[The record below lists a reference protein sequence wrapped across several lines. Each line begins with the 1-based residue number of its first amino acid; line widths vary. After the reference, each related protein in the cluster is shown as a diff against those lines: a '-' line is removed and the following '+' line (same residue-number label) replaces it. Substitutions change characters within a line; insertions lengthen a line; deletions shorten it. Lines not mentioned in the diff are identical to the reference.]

1 LNTIFGSVVSPL
13 ATYFLSILGLTVAAG
28 YAIFRLNSTQM
39 IREKV
44 WSSFVGDKDFNDE
57 KLKSFSCDQL
67 DLARFRVVYG
77 IPARSINDLH
87 RLLSWMDQYQVSPI
101 DVKRIRRW
109 IDPSRDEPL
118 ESPSKR
124 YVSKWFAV
132 LVILILCFVVPATT
146 PDSKATMFKMK
157 VSGTWF
163 SSDGT
168 SVDAVWGRWRIDS
181 QSCMKHTLPDTNV
194 SGLTG
199 TEAAAIC
206 DGIADGEL
214 KTMVGDALKYQRRGH
229 AAILFFI
236 LLAAIGAWGRITIAS
251 RARELDNQLRSRE
264 NAPCEQPRRL
274 LEVNPV
280 EL

>member
-1 LNTIFGSVVSPL
+1 LNTIFGAVMGPL
-13 ATYFLSILGLTVAAG
+13 ATYVLSILGLAGAAG

-57 KLKSFSCDQL
+57 KLKSFSCDQI

-77 IPARSINDLH
+77 VPARSINDLH
-87 RLLSWMDQYQVSPI
+87 HLLLWMDQNQVSPI

-118 ESPSKR
+118 GRPSKR
-124 YVSKWFAV
+124 YVSKWFAA
-132 LVILILCFVVPATT
+132 LVILSLCVVVSVTT
-146 PDSKATMFKMK
+146 PDSRTTLFKMK

-168 SVDAVWGRWRIDS
+168 SVNAVWGRWRIDA
-181 QSCMKHTLPDTNV
+181 QSCMKHTLPDTNL

-206 DGIADGEL
+206 DGIAGGEL
-214 KTMVGDALKYQRRGH
+214 KTMVSDALKYQHRGI
-229 AAILFFI
+229 AVILFFI
-236 LLAAIGAWGRITIAS
+236 LLAVIGVWHRLKIAV
-251 RARELDNQLRSRE
+251 RARELGNQLRSRE
-264 NAPCEQPRRL
+264 NAPSEQPQRL
-274 LEVNPV
+274 LEANPV